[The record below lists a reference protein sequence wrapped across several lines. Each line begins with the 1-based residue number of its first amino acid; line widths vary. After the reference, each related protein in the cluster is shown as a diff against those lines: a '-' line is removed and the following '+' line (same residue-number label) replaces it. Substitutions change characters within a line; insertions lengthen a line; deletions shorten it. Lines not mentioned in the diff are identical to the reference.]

1 MFFVYLLD
9 QLFRGFIFNEINLT
23 DTPLLPIVALYFMVV
38 VLWVIGNSMVSS
50 INDGEGSIKNVYV
63 MTAYSLAPYLL
74 IIPPTVL
81 LSYILTFNEA
91 FIIQFLWI
99 QQSLGQV
106 SIYFVVSLKHMAILS
121 ETLPKT
127 LF

>member
-1 MFFVYLLD
+1 
-9 QLFRGFIFNEINLT
+9 
-23 DTPLLPIVALYFMVV
+23 MVV

-81 LSYILTFNEA
+81 LSYVLTLNEA
-91 FIIQFLWI
+91 FIIQLLWI
-99 QQSLGQV
+99 AAVAWTGGQYV
-106 SIYFVVSLKHMAILS
+106 LRSY
-121 ETLPKT
+121 
-127 LF
+127 